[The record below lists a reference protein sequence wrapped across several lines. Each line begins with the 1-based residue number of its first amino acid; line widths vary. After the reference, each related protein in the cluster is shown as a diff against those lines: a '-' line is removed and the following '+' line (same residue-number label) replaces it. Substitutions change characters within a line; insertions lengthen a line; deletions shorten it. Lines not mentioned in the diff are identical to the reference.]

1 LQAFSHASLHQPH
14 SKIETYGNDGKP
26 VNEPV
31 TLVRI
36 LSIVFPVMAVVLV
49 GWAYGWNHSRKA
61 GRENSVDMTVP
72 NDTNMDIFVPALVFS
87 ALADRSFDL
96 AGHHVFAIG
105 AFFMIVGSGV
115 IAWLIARFSGIAPK
129 VLVPTAMFNNCGN
142 LGLPLAFLAFGGEG
156 MAAAV
161 VMFMVSN
168 LMQFSFGNWYLDRHA
183 KWWNAWRYPV
193 ILAALAGLAVSF
205 SRVEIWEPLRAAIK
219 MLGDISIPLALFA
232 LGVRIAQSRVTA
244 FRIGII
250 GAILRPAS
258 GIMLT
263 WMLAILLGLEGEQ
276 KAMLIIFGA
285 LPPAVI
291 NYVFAE
297 RYNQRAD
304 EVAAIVLVGNIAAVL
319 VIPVVL
325 ALVL

>member
-1 LQAFSHASLHQPH
+1 
-14 SKIETYGNDGKP
+14 

-31 TLVRI
+31 TLIRI
-36 LSIVFPVMAVVLV
+36 LSIVFPVMAIVLV
-49 GWAYGWNHSRKA
+49 GWAYGRNHSRKA
-61 GRENSVDMTVP
+61 GRKADRENSVDMTVP
-72 NDTNMDIFVPALVFS
+72 NETNMDIFVPALVFS

-96 AGHHVFAIG
+96 AGHQVFAIG
-105 AFFMIVGSGV
+105 AFFMVVGSGL
-115 IAWLIARFSGIAPK
+115 IAWLIARFSGIEPK
-129 VLVPTAMFNNCGN
+129 VLVPAAMFNNCGN

-156 MAAAV
+156 LAAAV

-205 SRVEIWEPLRAAIK
+205 SRVEIWEPLRVAIK

-244 FRIGII
+244 FRIGFI
-250 GAILRPAS
+250 GAIVRPAS
-258 GIMLT
+258 GILLT
-263 WMLAILLGLEGEQ
+263 WLLAILLGLEGEQ

-297 RYNQRAD
+297 RYNQRPD
-304 EVAAIVLVGNIAAVL
+304 EVAAIVLIGNIAAVL
-319 VIPVVL
+319 VVPVVL
-325 ALVL
+325 AVVL